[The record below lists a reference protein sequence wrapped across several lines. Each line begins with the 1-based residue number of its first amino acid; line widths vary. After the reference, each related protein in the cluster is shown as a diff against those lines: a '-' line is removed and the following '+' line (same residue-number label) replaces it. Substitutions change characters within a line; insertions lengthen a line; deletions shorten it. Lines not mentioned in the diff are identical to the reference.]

1 MHLFHRLSQ
10 RRQASARISRSRPL
24 LLAAL
29 LLLGA
34 FLVEQVAGQFFQVQP
49 RRRSPAKSEATG
61 QDAVSGVYLPND
73 RALSRAI
80 ARARERLADHEYHE
94 VLAFLQQVLS
104 RDEDS
109 FLERSGD
116 DHQQLGLKATARQM
130 IGELPSE
137 GYEAYE
143 LLNGATARRQ
153 LESAIRSGDREA
165 LAKVVRQYFHTSAG
179 YESALVLAEM
189 EADLGHRLAA
199 AQLYRELIETPRAAA
214 KFEPQLSIAA
224 ALNYLAA
231 DQREE
236 AAATLRALAKR
247 SPSAQ
252 VMLSGKSTLL
262 PSMSADPVAWL
273 SGLVGQ
279 PLQTTSVDS
288 NWLML
293 HGDPSRNSLASGG
306 RPHLRPRWEARVV
319 NEPSIES
326 YLSRR
331 SDDFVQ
337 RGIVAI
343 PGARPI
349 AMGDVVIMRTPQNI
363 VAVDW
368 QTGKRIWETRDE
380 QELQP
385 DILSPE
391 PAPGFV
397 DRDQWPAQG
406 KSLEDRVW
414 DDALMASLS
423 SDGKRVFTVRGMTM
437 TRDEEAGGMGAIPMF
452 GRGGVELGAAT
463 NQLAAYDIATQG
475 KLSWELDGARANGKL
490 AGAFFLGTP
499 LAIDNTLY
507 VMVEIRSALYLMALD
522 PATGHV
528 QWQQQLVGLE
538 QGISVDSIRRKAG
551 AAPAYSG
558 GILVCPTVA
567 SSVIAIDVVK
577 REFAWVYRYP
587 REAQSVGDMRQFWQN
602 QAQVQLVRSNNNW
615 LDSSAVIAEG
625 RVIVTPPDSNE
636 IHCIDLHSGK
646 LVWKRRQND
655 FVFVGSV
662 HHGNVLL
669 VGAQSVQALKL
680 SDGAPAWEQETRQLP
695 TGSLPVGQGY
705 LSDGHYFLPLTS
717 GQVAD
722 IDMAA
727 GKLTSF
733 SPAGSN
739 VELGN
744 LICHRGSVL
753 SQSAL
758 VLDKFEQLDVL
769 RRRTEAALARNA
781 NDPTAIRERA
791 ELMRADNQ
799 KPEAVKL
806 LKRAYEL
813 APNDLVT
820 QEMLV
825 ELLLEE
831 LSSDYAAFR
840 TDVPLVS
847 KLVRNRDQQIE
858 LLRIDAAGLD
868 AAGERSA
875 AWDAYMKLADF
886 TADEPAYLQLGDK
899 YTVRSDRWIAGQLAA
914 TWSNASADERRAI
927 ENKLVS
933 RKPSLQNVR
942 TSADL
947 RHYLNHLDQ
956 LPGADE
962 IRGALA
968 DFLIE
973 RGRLQEAEIE
983 LLQLTASDESSSQTK
998 ASELLKKLLAKNSAQ
1013 ARQSSPNW
1021 PRGHVD
1027 SEIVSA
1033 NAPPAARIRPDGA
1046 MAERQQ
1052 PTTFRQLRIE
1062 QNFAPQISPMHW
1074 FVAMDCTE
1082 ITGRNSFGEDVFH
1095 LNVDPNNLA
1104 NQYRDSGL
1112 LHGASLGSLLYVAL
1126 GGHVVAIDSLRDKQS
1141 SEGDILWP
1149 DQTPDEFDRDIARPR
1164 RGPGN
1169 AQSRANHRPVYHT
1182 FGRKRIAGA
1191 AGAAQ
1196 GSLGPVTPRGI
1207 VLQDDNELKCVDP
1220 LTGITLWARTDIPTG
1235 CELFGDNELVFAAD
1249 VTGNV
1254 AYVVRLVDGQSLE
1267 KRELNGA
1274 DWLMTAGRNVAQLT
1288 NNRGRGKTGLV
1299 ITVTDVWARKKL
1311 CEVELPTISR
1321 ISLVEPNAI
1330 AAFDPSGQFR
1340 LIDVAKGKV
1349 TIDEKLEAAPDLQSI
1364 YTVRAGDDLYLFVSG
1379 QVQSQFKSIG
1389 QTFDYPMTNGPVYAF
1404 NLTTGKSRWPGP
1416 ALARNR
1422 GIVLSEP
1429 ADVPLLVFIDRQ
1441 NLRDAA
1447 AGGGSQLRVLC
1458 LDKRTGETVYRNDR
1472 LPDANVTRFRIEASS
1487 EPRPQVALD
1496 LGTAKIQLTLTDRP
1510 RPPQPPANDD
1520 LEAAKE
1526 VGERGLRGLGA
1537 QLGGALRGALEKSTP
1552 DTPAQRHR
1560 PTDAKRADAAPA
1572 KNGKNDVDDD

>member
-1 MHLFHRLSQ
+1 MQLFHRLS
-10 RRQASARISRSRPL
+10 RRRRTSERVSDFRPL
-24 LLAAL
+24 LFATLF
-29 LLLGA
+29 LLGVV
-34 FLVEQVAGQFFQVQP
+34 FIEHVAGQIFQVQP
-49 RRRSPAKSEATG
+49 RRRSPAKSEVTG
-61 QDAVSGVYLPND
+61 QDAISGVYLPND

-116 DHQQLGLKATARQM
+116 EHQQLGLKATARQM
-130 IGELPSE
+130 IGELPAE

-143 LLNGATARRQ
+143 LLHGATARRQ

-179 YESALVLAEM
+179 YEAALVLAEM
-189 EADLGHRLAA
+189 EADMGHRLAA

-214 KFEPQLSIAA
+214 KFEPQLSVAA

-247 SPSAQ
+247 NPSAQ
-252 VMLSGKSTLL
+252 VMVSGKSVLL

-279 PLQTTSVDS
+279 PLATTSVDS

-293 HGDPSRNSLASGG
+293 HGDASRNSVATGG

-337 RGIVAI
+337 RGVVAI

-349 AMGDVVIMRTPQNI
+349 AVGDVVVMRTPQNI

-391 PAPGFV
+391 PAPGV
-397 DRDQWPAQG
+397 DRDQWPMQG

-423 SDGKRVFTVRGMTM
+423 SDGKRVFTVRGVALA
-437 TRDEEAGGMGAIPMF
+437 RDEDAGGMAAIPMF
-452 GRGGVELGAAT
+452 GRGGIETVAAT
-463 NQLAAYDIATQG
+463 NQLAAYDLGTQG
-475 KLSWELDGARANGKL
+475 KLSWEFDGARANGKL
-490 AGAFFLGTP
+490 AGAFFLGAP

-507 VMVEIRSALYLMALD
+507 VMAEIRSALYLIALD
-522 PATGHV
+522 PATGQV

-538 QGISVDSIRRKAG
+538 QGISVDPIRRKAG

-567 SSVIAIDVVK
+567 SSVVAIDVVK

-625 RVIVTPPDSNE
+625 RVIITPPDSNE
-636 IHCIDLHSGK
+636 IHCLDLHSGK
-646 LVWKRRQND
+646 PVWKRPQND

-669 VGAQSVQALKL
+669 VGAQSVEALRL
-680 SDGAPAWEQETRQLP
+680 SDGAPAWEQEKRQLP
-695 TGSLPVGQGY
+695 AGSLPVGQGY
-705 LSDGHYFLPLTS
+705 LSDGHYFLPLSS

-722 IDMAA
+722 IDMAG
-727 GKLTSF
+727 GKLTTF
-733 SPAGSN
+733 SPAGTN

-769 RRRTEAALARNA
+769 RQRTETALARNP

-791 ELMRADNQ
+791 ELLRSDDHN
-799 KPEAVKL
+799 PEAAKL

-813 APNDLVT
+813 APDDLIT

-831 LSSDYAAFR
+831 LASDYAAFR
-840 TDVPLVS
+840 ADVPLVA

-868 AAGERSA
+868 AAGNRSA

-886 TADEPAYLQLGDK
+886 TADEPVYLRLSDK
-899 YTVRSDRWIAGQLAA
+899 YTVRSDRWISGQLAA
-914 TWSNASADERRAI
+914 MWSQASADERGAI
-927 ENKLVS
+927 EKKLAS
-933 RKPSLQNVR
+933 RRPALQNIR

-947 RHYLNHLDQ
+947 RHYLSHLDQ

-962 IRGALA
+962 IRGALV

-983 LLQLTASDESSSQTK
+983 LLQLTASDDSRSQAK
-998 ASELLKKLLAKNSAQ
+998 ANELLKKLLAKSGQ
-1013 ARQSSPNW
+1013 PRQLPPNW

-1027 SEIVSA
+1027 SDIVAST
-1033 NAPPAARIRPDGA
+1033 APPAARIRPDGG
-1046 MAERQQ
+1046 MVERQQ
-1052 PTTFRQLRIE
+1052 PTTLRQLRIE

-1095 LNVDPNNLA
+1095 LNVDANSLA

-1112 LHGASLGSLLYVAL
+1112 LHGACLGSLLYVAL

-1149 DQTPDEFDRDIARPR
+1149 DQTSSEFDRDTARPR
-1164 RGPGN
+1164 RGPGVT
-1169 AQSRANHRPVYHT
+1169 QIRANHRPVYHA

-1207 VLQDDNELKCVDP
+1207 VIQDENELKCVDP
-1220 LTGITLWARTDIPTG
+1220 LTGVTLWARTDIPTG

-1254 AYVVRLVDGQSLE
+1254 AYVVRLIDGQTLE
-1267 KRELNGA
+1267 NRELNGA
-1274 DWLMTAGRNVAQLT
+1274 DWLITSGRNIAQLT
-1288 NNRGRGKTGLV
+1288 NHRARGKTGLV

-1321 ISLVEPNAI
+1321 ISLVEPDAI

-1340 LIDVAKGKV
+1340 LIDVATGKV
-1349 TIDEKLEAAPDLQSI
+1349 TIDQKLEAAPDLQSI
-1364 YTVRAGDDLYLFVSG
+1364 YTFRAGDELFLFVSS

-1389 QTFDYPMTNGPVYAF
+1389 QTFDFPMTNGPLYAF
-1404 NLTTGKSRWPGP
+1404 NLTSGNPLWPGP
-1416 ALARNR
+1416 AIVRNR
-1422 GIVLSEP
+1422 GIVLSQP

-1441 NLRDAA
+1441 SLRDAA

-1458 LDKRTGETVYRNDR
+1458 LDKGTGETVYRNDR
-1472 LPDANVTRFRIEASS
+1472 LPDSNVTRFRIDATT

-1520 LEAAKE
+1520 LEGVKE

-1537 QLGGALRGALEKSTP
+1537 QLGGALRGVLEKSTP
-1552 DTPAQRHR
+1552 NEPTQRK